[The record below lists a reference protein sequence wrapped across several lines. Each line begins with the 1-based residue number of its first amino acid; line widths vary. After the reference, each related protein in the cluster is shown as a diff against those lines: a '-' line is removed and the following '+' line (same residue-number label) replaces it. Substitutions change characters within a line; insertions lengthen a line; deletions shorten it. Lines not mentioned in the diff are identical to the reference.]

1 MFITR
6 NKIIEKLCYYEQQA
20 DKEYFVELDRIDDM
34 PLEAETKMELK
45 QQAFWETQGK
55 LQMLE
60 KMFDKLRKV

>member
-20 DKEYFVELDRIDDM
+20 DKEYFVELERIDNM
-34 PLEAETKMELK
+34 PLDTETKNELK

-55 LQMLE
+55 IQMLE
-60 KMFDKLRKV
+60 KMLDNLR